1 MQFLLKKLVGGA
13 DGLKG
18 WVGSL
23 RSQKRLGSQSL
34 CLTPTQHTIFIKK
47 KNRSEGWMCQSGGW
61 TPFACKKVL
70 DTPSLNATLTG
81 HAIFR

>member
-34 CLTPTQHTIFIKK
+34 GLTLTQHTIFIQKTGPRGGCVRMVGGLPLLAKK
-47 KNRSEGWMCQSGGW
+47 YWIHL
-61 TPFACKKVL
+61 V
-70 DTPSLNATLTG
+70 
-81 HAIFR
+81 